1 MPGLPSP
8 RYSGPIRSSSLKC
21 ETAGSIS
28 RIMSSV
34 HRSPG
39 TSAHLASAH
48 YCLHPRITP
57 VSQPAIRRSMRKNV
71 RATAPAADSGTVRL
85 RRGHVA
91 PLIGL

>member
-1 MPGLPSP
+1 M
-8 RYSGPIRSSSLKC
+8 RN
-21 ETAGSIS
+21 S
-28 RIMSSV
+28 RQHFPDYEQRPPV
-34 HRSPG
+34 AG

-48 YCLHPRITP
+48 YCLYLRITP
-57 VSQPAIRRSMRKNV
+57 VSQSAIRRSMRKNV